1 LTICGQLQWSNIT
14 VRNLYFK
21 IFVWY
26 WVAMATVGLVV
37 VLAVAV
43 TQPDS
48 NAKVQRARLEELLD
62 IAGGVAADDY
72 ARRGPRAVTTY
83 FNRRKRAA
91 KRRGDGNL
99 KLWLFNAKGREVT
112 GQEVNPRLR
121 SLVNSLFRQTNS
133 ASSNTALSDGE
144 AVWAE
149 TGDMMAGANWTSD
162 WQGNRYVILANLSG
176 TQQRDPWARI
186 ARLLRAPWPLQLL
199 RCIAVLLTTG
209 LICYALARHLTAPI
223 MQLQATVRRLASGD
237 LEARMGPSLGI
248 RKDEL
253 AALAHDFD
261 LMADKLQNLLLSQ
274 TRLLG
279 DISHELRS
287 PLTRLGVA
295 HDLAL
300 HHAATGNLE
309 AIDDDLQRISYEA
322 QRLDALIEQ
331 LLTLARLDTQSDG
344 GAQLKTEVNLATL
357 LREIAED
364 AAFEAQSQSKQ
375 IQIGECENCTVIG
388 DAELLR
394 SAIENVVRNALRYT
408 VENSTVLLTLRCT
421 EQAIITVRDHG
432 PGVPESELNNLFRP
446 FYRVAE
452 ARDRQSG
459 GAGLGLAITQRAIH
473 THGGSIVARN
483 APDGGLEVEI
493 RLPILPLTGH

>member
-1 LTICGQLQWSNIT
+1 MH
-14 VRNLYFK
+14 NLYFK

-26 WVAMATVGLVV
+26 WVAMAVVGLVV

-48 NAKVQRARLEELLD
+48 NARVQRARLEELLD
-62 IAGGVAADDY
+62 IAGAVAADDY

-83 FNRRKRAA
+83 FNRRKRAT
-91 KRRGDGNL
+91 KRHGDGNL
-99 KLWLFNAKGREVT
+99 KLWLLNDKGREVT
-112 GQEVNPRLR
+112 GQGLNARLR
-121 SLVNSLFRQTNS
+121 LLVSSLLQQANSS
-133 ASSNTALSDGE
+133 SSNVALPDGE
-144 AVWAE
+144 VVWVE
-149 TGDMMAGANWTSD
+149 TGDITAGARWTND
-162 WQGNRYVILANLSG
+162 LQGHRYIVLASLTTGQS
-176 TQQRDPWARI
+176 RDPWTRI
-186 ARLLRAPWPLQLL
+186 ARVLRAPWPLQLL

-209 LICYALARHLTAPI
+209 LICYGLARHLTAPI
-223 MQLQATVRRLASGD
+223 MQLQVTVRRLASGD
-237 LEARMGPSLGI
+237 LEARMGPSLDV

-274 TRLLG
+274 ARLLG

-287 PLTRLGVA
+287 PLARLGVA

-300 HHAATGNLE
+300 HHAATGNLD

-331 LLTLARLDTQSDG
+331 LLTLARLDAHSEG
-344 GAQLKTEVNLATL
+344 KAHPKTKVNLAAL

-364 AAFEAQSQSKQ
+364 AAFEAQSQNKQ
-375 IQIGECENCTVIG
+375 IQIEQCDDCTAIG

-394 SAIENVVRNALRYT
+394 RAIENVVRNALRYA
-408 VENSTVLLTLRCT
+408 VENSAVLLTLRCT

-432 PGVPESELNNLFRP
+432 PGVPENELDNLFRP
-446 FYRVAE
+446 FYRVTE

-459 GAGLGLAITQRAIH
+459 GAGLGLAITQRAIAVH
-473 THGGSIVARN
+473 EGNVQARN

-493 RLPILPLTGH
+493 HLPLTSLTHK